1 MAPQQRRRV
10 KRISDADYDRK
21 ADRPNSRRSAGDGD
35 RFVELDDALTDDS
48 PLDYAAEKP
57 PHYGG

>member
-1 MAPQQRRRV
+1 MAPRERRRT

-21 ADRPNSRRSAGDGD
+21 ADRPHTGRSAGDGE
-35 RFVELDDALTDDS
+35 RFVELDDALTDDT

-57 PHYGG
+57 PHYGD